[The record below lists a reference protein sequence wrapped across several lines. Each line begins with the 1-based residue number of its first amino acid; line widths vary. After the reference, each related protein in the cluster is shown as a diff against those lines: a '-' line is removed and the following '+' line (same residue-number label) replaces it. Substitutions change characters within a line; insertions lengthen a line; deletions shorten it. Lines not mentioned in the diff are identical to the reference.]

1 MKNNKRKRR
10 FKHLDLNDRI
20 QIEIQYIQGKSYG
33 EIARHLG
40 KGRNKST
47 VMREVD
53 GRPNKGVG
61 KYKAYTS
68 HCEFLEKEKSR
79 GKREKLKSETTRTYV
94 KEKLKIG
101 WSPEQASIRI
111 GMDLG
116 KEYKISYE
124 AIYEYIYGQIGS
136 NGKPKKGC
144 EDLRMYLPRRHKRRS
159 TKGARMAQK
168 IEKMTSLPSI
178 EDRPMEA
185 DARKVVGHWEDDT
198 IVSRQ
203 SDERIKSMNE
213 RVTGIVFLGKMKNG
227 SSAES
232 SRAVCERLKDI
243 PSPYLKT
250 LTRDRGSEN
259 FGYETIEKSMG
270 MKVYF
275 AHAYCSQERGSNE
288 NLNGLVRRFF
298 PKKTDF
304 AKVTDEQL
312 RRVEYL
318 LNTRPRKRFGG
329 KTPLEVLLE
338 KTGVA
343 LKG

>member
-1 MKNNKRKRR
+1 MKNSKRVRR

-20 QIEIQYIQGKSYG
+20 QIEIQYSQGKSYG
-33 EIARHLG
+33 EIAKHLG

-47 VMREVD
+47 ILREIN

-61 KYKAYTS
+61 KYKAYTA
-68 HCEFLEKEKSR
+68 HCRFLEKEKSR
-79 GKREKLKSETTRTYV
+79 GKRERLKNEVIRTYV
-94 KEKLKIG
+94 KEKMKIG
-101 WSPEQASIRI
+101 WSPEQVSIRI
-111 GMDLG
+111 GKDLG
-116 KEYKISYE
+116 KEYQISYE
-124 AIYEYIYGQIGS
+124 AIYEYIYDQIGS
-136 NGKPKKGC
+136 NGKVKRGG
-144 EDLRMYLPRRHKRRS
+144 EDLRMHLPRRHRKRA
-159 TKGARMAQK
+159 TKGARTAQK
-168 IEKMTSLPSI
+168 MERMASLPSI
-178 EDRPMEA
+178 EDRPREA
-185 DARKVVGHWEDDT
+185 DLRRAVGHWEDDT
-198 IVSRQ
+198 LVSRQ
-203 SDERIKSMNE
+203 SDERIKSINE
-213 RVTGIVFLGKMKNG
+213 RVTGIVLLSKMKDG

-232 SRAVCERLKDI
+232 SRVACERFREI

-259 FGYETIEKSMG
+259 IGYETIEKNTG

-304 AKVTDEQL
+304 AKVTAEEL
-312 RRVEYL
+312 RHVEYL